1 MDYTIGAHTVVV
13 SGKPPDEVDGTH
25 QIAPVLEQVPSEIT
39 PEIVAVVQAAANE
52 FADRR
57 VRILS
62 IKILSESH
70 HDSGRWLECGRDMIQ
85 ASHNV
90 VQHRH

>member
-1 MDYTIGAHTVVV
+1 MDDAISAHTVVV
-13 SGKPPDEVDGTH
+13 SRKSPGGVEGSH
-25 QIAPVLEQVPSEIT
+25 QINLVAQVPSEIT
-39 PEIVAVVQAAANE
+39 PEIVAVVQAAANQ
-52 FADRR
+52 FVGRR

-62 IKILSESH
+62 IKVLSESH
-70 HDSGRWLECGRDMIQ
+70 RDSGRWVERGRDMIQ